1 MAKPVVPR
9 WYYRFVPVEIVR
21 AVRDEDARAA
31 IIVCGAIAEAVR
43 KGEEPIFLMQD
54 LVHLIARETGIGIKT
69 AYKRLESLSRLTLRG
84 KRLLR
89 VVSAREWVPTPGG
102 GRGGDSAPE
111 GVPAAGR
118 LPARGLA
125 VMPGEALEPWI
136 RMLIR
141 RAGELDEPHILQME
155 ILQTENPND
164 KRGTLVG
171 GGGYIHGHPPSEKP
185 PPPPESSNVLHL
197 ENVLQMENDRRME
210 NVLRLENPALRAVA
224 RAIGVTTR
232 VGLAALAASGL
243 GPRSLLRYWD
253 RVREGGGGVGA
264 LVASL
269 ADGEAVRDLI
279 PPPDPAALPAFDP
292 CPGCGADL
300 AASGW
305 RRSRDR
311 CPSCG
316 TALRTCPACGEL
328 APREGPCPWCGA
340 EPPLEDEAGASPD
353 LEPDPEAR
361 VRSAWTTSLKAL
373 QEHFPD
379 ILQAACLE
387 EAFREED
394 GWRLR
399 VSASDDRMAAAIREA
414 VAPLMARIL
423 GVRVRI
429 ECHVREE
436 E

>member
-1 MAKPVVPR
+1 MAQPSYPK
-9 WYYRFVPVEIVR
+9 WYIQFFPAPLALALREEDLR
-21 AVRDEDARAA
+21 AMVLIWGMFCEA
-31 IIVCGAIAEAVR
+31 IR
-43 KGEEPIFLMQD
+43 KGEEPVFRMQD
-54 LVHLIARETGIGIKT
+54 VVRQIAALTGTSERT
-69 AYKRLESLSRLTLRG
+69 AYRWVARLLDITLDG

-89 VVSAREWVPTPGG
+89 AALARENRVPAPAGG
-102 GRGGDSAPE
+102 SEAALAPE
-111 GVPAAGR
+111 GVPALDR
-118 LPARGLA
+118 LPSRGL
-125 VMPGEALEPWI
+125 VIRPGEALEPWV
-136 RMLIR
+136 RLAR
-141 RAGELDEPHILQME
+141 RVLDKNDIVKND
-155 ILQTENPND
+155 NPNM
-164 KRGTLVG
+164 KQGTPG
-171 GGGYIHGHPPSEKP
+171 GGGYIHGLPDLEKP
-185 PPPPESSNVLHL
+185 PPPPNQYSDRTDIVDKNNNVVRSDIIDISG
-197 ENVLQMENDRRME
+197 ERIS
-210 NVLRLENPALRAVA
+210 PALRAVA

-232 VGLAALAASGL
+232 AGLAALAASGL

-269 ADGEAVRDLI
+269 ADGEAVRGLI